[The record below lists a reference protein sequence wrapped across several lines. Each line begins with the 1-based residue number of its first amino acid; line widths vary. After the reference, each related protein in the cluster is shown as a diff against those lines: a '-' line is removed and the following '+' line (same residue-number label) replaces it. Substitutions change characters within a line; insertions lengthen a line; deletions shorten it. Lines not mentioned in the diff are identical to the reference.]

1 MFEKTP
7 DVCSVRVAS
16 SRLNRF
22 ADFFLSVP
30 SPRPKLHEKRYSILD
45 SAPFQVAM
53 TATIYSL
60 PTETKT
66 RIAELCQLQD
76 ERFKEVFDALNTRR
90 RAIRPS
96 RVPARL
102 QTTTSSPA

>member
-1 MFEKTP
+1 MFEKNTRRLLGP
-7 DVCSVRVAS
+7 
-16 SRLNRF
+16 SRLVKVEPVRRLF
-22 ADFFLSVP
+22 P
-30 SPRPKLHEKRYSILD
+30 SPSSAKLHEKRYSILD